1 MPQQFFL
8 QSAYFNRDDIAYRG
22 AAKFFAKS
30 SEEEREHANKF
41 LEYLSKRGG
50 KPHFKQLPVRSLSYL
65 EKIYIYWNFIQVIT
79 THQLKKFDDLEKLFQ
94 LFITTRNAFQHCAAL
109 R

>member
-1 MPQQFFL
+1 MSQQFSL
-8 QSAYFNRDDIAYRG
+8 QSAYFSRDDIAYRG

-30 SEEEREHANKF
+30 SEEKREHANKF

-65 EKIYIYWNFIQVIT
+65 EKIFIGISFRLFTVY
-79 THQLKKFDDLEKLFQ
+79 QLKKFDDLQ
-94 LFITTRNAFQHCAAL
+94 SFITKI
-109 R
+109 